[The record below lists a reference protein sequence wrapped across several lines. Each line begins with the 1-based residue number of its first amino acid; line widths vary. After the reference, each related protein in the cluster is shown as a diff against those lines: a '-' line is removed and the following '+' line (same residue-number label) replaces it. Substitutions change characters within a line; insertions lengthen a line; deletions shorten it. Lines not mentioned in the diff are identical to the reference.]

1 MPDPPP
7 APAPAQVKQ
16 TPNRRKPG
24 AGNRRP
30 NRKNYASE
38 NDVGKADPGFQPDF
52 VPRNNTKNGGGN
64 GNGPSTPQKAQ
75 KNGAP
80 ASQQAASGKA
90 GNNRNNRNQN
100 QPNNVNSKNNPTS
113 PPAKSGR
120 RTPPQTAGPK
130 PTGAAASVAAFAGA
144 TFHASPA
151 PSSLPLPSF
160 FTKTN
165 SPGTP
170 SARPLSG
177 LGQQPSPPASD
188 TEVPSAAATKE
199 AMASSAGGRNPL
211 FPNGGARIPP
221 PRDESPLDL
230 LFRADRAEKERN
242 RRASSANIHAAP
254 VGPFSPPLQSQ
265 SMADNAN
272 SNTFPRDFAQQHQ
285 QQQQSTRRPGPT
297 LRTSSSGI
305 SAAELDGT
313 PGQPMGPAFAT
324 PFQDRIRAARP
335 SEAKGP
341 SGAGAPSGFRDLAAG
356 SAPSPFAGGPY
367 NQQPPPPAANVDD
380 RSEALKRFLFSKTG
394 GSAASPSAHPTASAP
409 TTPTRYP
416 GPPGAVQQPP
426 MYGGWPYQQSMYAT
440 SPANGTPNHYQGYPN
455 GQPQPSP
462 NRPQGGNN
470 GGSSN
475 IAAMEDSL
483 RQILKL
489 GSPFG
494 NGAPSPG
501 LSRQA

>member
-7 APAPAQVKQ
+7 APAPAQAKQ
-16 TPNRRKPG
+16 TSNRR
-24 AGNRRP
+24 RRP

-38 NDVGKADPGFQPDF
+38 NDVAKADPGFQPDF
-52 VPRNNTKNGGGN
+52 VPRNKKNGGG
-64 GNGPSTPQKAQ
+64 GGGGPSTPQKAQ
-75 KNGAP
+75 KNGMPSKSPAP
-80 ASQQAASGKA
+80 GTQAASGKA
-90 GNNRNNRNQN
+90 GNNRNNRNQ
-100 QPNNVNSKNNPTS
+100 QNNNNNNPTS
-113 PPAKSGR
+113 PPAKAGR

-130 PTGAAASVAAFAGA
+130 PIGATASVAAFAGA

-151 PSSLPLPSF
+151 PSSLPVPSF

-177 LGQQPSPPASD
+177 LSQQPSPPASD
-188 TEVPSAAATKE
+188 TEVPSSTATKPVG
-199 AMASSAGGRNPL
+199 ASSAGGRNPL
-211 FPNGGARIPP
+211 FPTGGVSIPP

-242 RRASSANIHAAP
+242 RRASSANLYGAP

-272 SNTFPRDFAQQHQ
+272 SNTFPRDFAQQQ

-335 SEAKGP
+335 VEAKGT

-367 NQQPPPPAANVDD
+367 NQQPPPPAANIDD
-380 RSEALKRFLFSKTG
+380 RSEALKRYLFSKTA
-394 GSAASPSAHPTASAP
+394 GSTAGSTASPSAHPTASAP

-426 MYGGWPYQQSMYAT
+426 MYGGTPYQNKYSM
-440 SPANGTPNHYQGYPN
+440 SPANGTPNHHQGYPN
-455 GQPQPSP
+455 GQPQATP
-462 NRPQGGNN
+462 NRPHGGNN